1 VVDISELKTVNITAY
16 LDRYTTANE
25 NTRVTVVFS

>member
-1 VVDISELKTVNITAY
+1 MTLKTVNITAY

-25 NTRVTVVFS
+25 DTRVTVVFS